1 MKQID
6 LRDLEE
12 EKEYHQ
18 QNQVEHQIYRWK
30 ISVVD
35 PDLPE
40 EEVAVVDPVLALHAE
55 EVVVD
60 QTIVVETTAVV
71 LAMVVA
77 MAVVADVA
85 VKTTNSDDA
94 HVTMTIMNLDE
105 GQKMMIMSLECAQG
119 IVPHQDNLHRLRDRV
134 PGQLIRETSQEEQ
147 TRETTT
153 KQDRRVIE
161 ADHVK
166 VSLLL
171 HLVKALAI
179 NHVLQ
184 PHLAKTDRVLEVAEI
199 VMSEETREKM
209 IDNKLLILPL
219 GNYPNSRSIFTPWPQ
234 FCSRFNVNFTVNAH
248 I

>member
-1 MKQID
+1 M
-6 LRDLEE
+6 
-12 EKEYHQ
+12 
-18 QNQVEHQIYRWK
+18 
-30 ISVVD
+30 
-35 PDLPE
+35 
-40 EEVAVVDPVLALHAE
+40 AVVDPVLALHAE

-153 KQDRRVIE
+153 KQDRRGDYISTKHEHSITLVNYVTV
-161 ADHVK
+161 DSPSSMLHMYYFGFK
-166 VSLLL
+166 FKHLSLRLRP
-171 HLVKALAI
+171 KII
-179 NHVLQ
+179 N
-184 PHLAKTDRVLEVAEI
+184 T
-199 VMSEETREKM
+199 
-209 IDNKLLILPL
+209 N
-219 GNYPNSRSIFTPWPQ
+219 
-234 FCSRFNVNFTVNAH
+234 
-248 I
+248 